1 MKTKTRNTKAANA
14 VWAFVSTDAHESDAK
29 WAGCVSLFRR
39 KADALRCMKTQ
50 IHDDR
55 ECGLFTRRELIWS
68 DDRMACIDNNGRM
81 SYKVEKLEI
90 REGSAK

>member
-1 MKTKTRNTKAANA
+1 MKTKTHNTANA

-55 ECGLFTRRELIWS
+55 ECGLFTRRELTWS
-68 DDRMACIDNNGRM
+68 DDRMACLDNNGRM
-81 SYKVEKLEI
+81 SYKVERLEI
-90 REGSAK
+90 REGGVK